1 MADDGWV
8 DVIPSAPTSGAN
20 DGWIPVVPQAAAPVA
35 AAPDADGWQD
45 VSGPT
50 IATPFKAAA
59 QGVVTGTGKAI
70 EGLGIAQQMRDVDI
84 LKAFDA
90 IDAGQNGAND
100 GLAMDV
106 NAAIFRYRRATPE
119 QRSAMRA
126 EVSKDVSTAPPMAE
140 AGQAI
145 EKFGQENIPL
155 SEGEQGSR
163 WATVPGALGAAVPAL
178 GVMAAMR
185 GRAPAGLGVGAGG
198 LVFGEQMGADQ
209 FHEALAHGADLDTA
223 FRAYSGGVTI
233 GAGTMALPAGP
244 VLSKIDS
251 LSGGWLR
258 RSIAAAA
265 LSGGVGAATA
275 VVQQAVSN
283 LQAKGLY
290 DPERGLADNVGE
302 AAITGGLAGAAIGAP
317 LGAMAGKG
325 RPGVEPPPET
335 PTGATP
341 PGAEPGPAAP
351 AASPTTGPQLPQMGD
366 AVGLKS
372 SNGAPS
378 RFTFEGA
385 QDGFVWVRDE
395 NGVLRGVRADEFGRD
410 LTAAPPP
417 KTIESNPTTVGKVP
431 DRLTEDVPMSVMD
444 EFFLR
449 PGVEPEIG
457 PSRTPKPAV
466 EAEKAR
472 QGQLADDGWVPVKT
486 PEQVAKVEAEV
497 DAAAPETIRLYRGTG
512 KNIGEREEGNYG
524 FFTTNLA
531 KAKLYGDV
539 SFVDI
544 PKTKEALNSF
554 AQGHYPDEY
563 VTDNPKVFASLK
575 PIAESTKLE
584 SPKTARVP
592 VTREMKNEV
601 ADAIFG
607 EGERAMSPEA
617 EFILKAMPKDLR
629 EAADAHASF
638 LRGREEGANLLDED
652 TFAEAYGGG
661 SPHEAKAAEAS
672 KWLSELAEMP
682 RPSKI
687 AETTEAP
694 IIGDGTRL
702 NPIVAKTAA
711 DIETAAAKTVEPT
724 EAQKESGNYQKG
736 HVKVQGLDVA
746 IENPKGSERT
756 GVGADGKPWAV
767 EMPAHYGYLKKTVGG
782 DGEQVDVYLG
792 DHPQSQKVF
801 VVDQVEP
808 KTGKFDEHKSM
819 VGYTDEAQARAAYD
833 AGFSDGSGPARRGNI
848 TAMSMDQFKGWLK
861 DGETKKPAA
870 GQKLIDDGWVEV
882 APRESEANL
891 GSGEESSAVIRDAD
905 NTLRSG
911 GWEPKDLDGP
921 PGEWKS
927 GIDDLDSFL
936 RSTPKQDGPLRV
948 ADDASPQIKSL
959 AWTGERGNITGFE
972 YMAVLDGEGKPV
984 AAGTTNN
991 DTAVVVP
998 DLVFA
1003 KPFDRPTNNI
1013 HHNHPA
1019 QSALSVGDMAT
1030 LSYRST
1036 NQISAIDSTGAI
1048 YAAKR
1053 GPLFENVIQRVQQ
1066 HYGPGGSWAILGKNA
1081 HRKVQEEFKQIATS
1095 AADAIK
1101 IHLRPSVKDGR
1112 LTIGQANVI
1121 YGHAQS
1127 VALQKAGFI
1136 DYVAHIPTL
1145 GDLATWIPGTADVG
1159 VAALNRMVKLLNGGS
1174 NAFNGQTF
1182 RARAASSHQ
1191 PAGSVRAEDAMAKIQ
1206 EWAAQSASKQPA
1218 SSVGNPG
1225 SGQGTGQQKLE
1236 TIPDDAFRRPDGRE
1250 STAPEI
1256 AAEANRLAA
1265 IPRDST
1271 IGKATKLG
1279 SYATLPVAMAARD
1292 RPSATLFNAVMTRFR
1307 RLNVLE
1313 NEAVPMAGKYFGL
1326 KPEGMKRVNQVLE
1339 AARLYGLDLPNDGR
1353 AIVMRVPVK
1362 GVHGDPRPELSK
1374 PGQVLALDSAETSAF
1389 HGLKDFFQ
1397 KRLSQM
1403 GEALARSRGY
1413 DGEFT
1418 RPAIQAAIDSA
1429 DGAGARAKA
1438 ERAMQAMEMTEEMRR
1453 AGYVP
1458 FNRYGEYYVRV
1469 KPKDGVSG
1477 EPGGLWFVPKQSIFD
1492 AAQAKLDG
1500 SNAQIPVRNKVI
1512 DLRRQYPADRFDI
1525 ETGETAKLGGR
1536 DLIMQANI
1544 PMLERL
1550 FMALDRPGTE
1560 ANAAA
1565 LDALM
1570 DRLFDI
1576 RKAGFR
1582 KQSLNVRGYSTDF
1595 ERSIADYIRQSSAHV
1610 SNMEHRNAVDTAYAG
1625 ITEHDNPAIRSFWK
1639 NYMEDLET
1647 PDGFGSQALRRVG
1660 FFNFLWGSP
1669 ASAAVNMLQT
1679 PTVTLPAVA
1688 AWAGPRAA
1696 KLVGDAMLDA
1706 TDALTVGKNGLA
1718 IDWSKVGR
1726 TDAERAVIAKLRQEG
1741 VLDPRMSDEAQ
1752 GRNVSKSLRLRPY
1765 AKRFEQIWDVGA
1777 SMFGAAEQVNRITA
1791 ALTHMR
1797 AAANPQIVESMRK
1810 VYGKDQNFQN
1820 MIRNEGLTPESL
1832 ARFGVD
1838 ETQFIGGKVNRAPIT
1853 RGHGAWIL
1861 QFKPYLLNYLRVM
1874 NKQLVKQGWRG
1885 RTAFALGVGALG
1897 MQSGLFGAPFAQ
1909 DLNDLATWIYEKGK
1923 GIDPLL
1929 DIRLKQFAAD
1939 SAMGDLG
1946 AEIVGHGFGRMA
1958 GVDISNR
1965 TSMGDIIPDGDPL
1978 SFAPAIMGN
1987 GQRLADAWTL
1997 FGQGRPW
2004 TAWATLSGLALGKG
2018 GENAMKAMALGQ
2030 EGYATKKG
2038 NMVAFPS
2045 EITAGDMVARAT
2057 GFQPTSLS
2065 KELEA
2070 RNEGNRVR
2078 ESTQMA
2084 SSKLLSDVSREL
2096 ALAQDALRSGDKE
2109 TSDSHYARYRA
2120 LIAANVEALAGAP
2133 DWAKVPPPQARAIKA
2148 ALQQQ
2153 LDYKAALLK
2162 RTGKTKRSTAKDVM
2176 EMSAP

>member
-1 MADDGWV
+1 MPSTARGPPPPSWASKMANAFDEFDEQPITV
-8 DVIPSAPTSGAN
+8 PNAFDEFDPAAHAATAPAKPAN
-20 DGWIPVVPQAAAPVA
+20 AFDEF
-35 AAPDADGWQD
+35 DH
-45 VSGPT
+45 GPT
-50 IATPFKAAA
+50 LATPFKAAA
-59 QGVVTGTGKAI
+59 QGVVTGTGQAI
-70 EGLGIAQQMRDVDI
+70 EGVGIGMQERDLDI

-90 IDAGQNGAND
+90 IDRGEKVSPFAKMDMDYGSAVQNYLQADPAQRKALRESAQKSVTASPVTAAGQN
-100 GLAMDV
+100 
-106 NAAIFRYRRATPE
+106 IQE
-119 QRSAMRA
+119 
-126 EVSKDVSTAPPMAE
+126 
-140 AGQAI
+140 
-145 EKFGQENIPL
+145 FGRENIPL
-155 SEGEQGSR
+155 SPSEQNSL
-163 WATVPGALGAAVPAL
+163 WSKVPGALGSAAPAL
-178 GVMAAMR
+178 GAIALTR
-185 GRAPAGLGVGAGG
+185 GRAPLGVGVGTGG
-198 LVFGEQMGADQ
+198 MVFGEQMGAQQ
-209 FHEALAHGADLDTA
+209 FSEALAHGADLDTA
-223 FRAYSGGVTI
+223 YRSYAGGVAI
-233 GAGTMALPAGP
+233 GAGTTALPAGA
-244 VLSKIDS
+244 VLSKIDT
-251 LSGGWLR
+251 LTGGWLR
-258 RSIAAAA
+258 RSIVAAA
-265 LSGGVGAATA
+265 LSGGVGSATA
-275 VVQQAVSN
+275 AVQQALAN

-290 DPERGLADNVGE
+290 NPERGLSENVGE
-302 AAITGGLAGAAIGAP
+302 AALIGAIGGAAAGAP
-317 LGAMAGKG
+317 LGAIGGKG
-325 RPGVEPPPET
+325 RPGPTNENAAALPPET
-335 PTGATP
+335 PPSGPGPTP
-341 PGAEPGPAAP
+341 TGPAAGP
-351 AASPTTGPQLPQMGD
+351 GPQLPQTGD
-366 AVGLKS
+366 VIGLKS
-372 SNGAPS
+372 PTGAPA
-378 RFTFEGA
+378 RMVYEGT

-395 NGVLRGVRADEFGRD
+395 AGLLRGVRADEFGRD
-410 LTAAPPP
+410 LTAPPPP
-417 KTIESNPTTVGKVP
+417 KTLAGDATTVPKRPNAFDEYDPPLPV
-431 DRLTEDVPMSVMD
+431 VD
-444 EFFLR
+444 EFFKR
-449 PGVEPEIG
+449 PGVEPEVG
-457 PSRTPKPAV
+457 PSRSPKPAV

-472 QGQLADDGWVPVKT
+472 QGQLSDDGWVSVKTSEAETIGGEQLT
-486 PEQVAKVEAEV
+486 PEQVAQRRAS
-497 DAAAPETIRLYRGTG
+497 DPEYDSFLRS
-512 KNIGEREEGNYG
+512 EETKQAYI
-524 FFTTNLA
+524 A
-531 KAKLYGDV
+531 KASAEADRLAAEQNAKRNANHQAAVDWVENGKIGDQTEV
-539 SFVDI
+539 NGVRYRISRGN
-544 PKTKEALNSF
+544 KE
-554 AQGHYPDEY
+554 G
-563 VTDNPKVFASLK
+563 TLK
-575 PIAESTKLE
+575 RLTME
-584 SPKTARVP
+584 SPEGELLGLVNP
-592 VTREMKNEV
+592 NERGPMSV
-601 ADAIFG
+601 FG
-607 EGERAMSPEA
+607 EGLRA
-617 EFILKAMPKDLR
+617 KDTV
-629 EAADAHASF
+629 
-638 LRGREEGANLLDED
+638 GA
-652 TFAEAYGGG
+652 
-661 SPHEAKAAEAS
+661 
-672 KWLSELAEMP
+672 
-682 RPSKI
+682 
-687 AETTEAP
+687 
-694 IIGDGTRL
+694 GTRT

-746 IENPKGSERT
+746 IENPKGNERT
-756 GVGADGKPWAV
+756 GIGADGKPWSV
-767 EMPAHYGYLKKTVGG
+767 EMPSHYGYLKKTVGG

-801 VVDQVEP
+801 VVDQIEP
-808 KTGKFDEHKSM
+808 KTKAFDEHKSM

-848 TAMSMDQFKGWLK
+848 TTMSMEQFKGWLK

-959 AWTGERGNITGFE
+959 AWAGERGNITGFE

-1112 LTIGQANVI
+1112 LTIEQANVI

-1145 GDLATWIPGTADVG
+1145 GDLAAWIPGTADIG

-1218 SSVGNPG
+1218 SSVGDPG

-1236 TIPDDAFRRPDGRE
+1236 TIPDDVFRRPDGRE
-1250 STAPEI
+1250 STAADI

-1265 IPRDST
+1265 IPRDSS
-1271 IGKATKLG
+1271 IGKATRLG
-1279 SYATLPVAMAARD
+1279 SYATLPVALAARD
-1292 RPSATLFNAVMTRFR
+1292 RPSATLFNAVMDRFR

-1326 KPEGMKRVNQVLE
+1326 KPDGMHRVNQVME
-1339 AARLYGLDLPNDGR
+1339 AARLYGLDIPNDGR
-1353 AIVMRVPVK
+1353 EVIFRVPDR
-1362 GVHGDPRPELSK
+1362 GVHGDPKPELSR
-1374 PGQVLALDSAETSAF
+1374 PGQVLALDPAESTAF
-1389 HGLKDFFQ
+1389 HGLRDFFQ
-1397 KRLSQM
+1397 KRLDQM

-1413 DGEFT
+1413 DGPFT
-1418 RPAIQAAIDSA
+1418 REAIQAAIDGA
-1429 DGAGARAKA
+1429 DGRGERVKA

-1458 FNRYGEYYVRV
+1458 FNRYGEFFVRV
-1469 KPKDGVSG
+1469 KPKDPASG
-1477 EPGGLWFVPKQSIFD
+1477 EQGGLWFVPKQSVFD

-1500 SNAQIPVRNKVI
+1500 SNAQIPLRDKVI
-1512 DLRRQYPADRFDI
+1512 ELRRQYPAATFDI
-1525 ETGETAKLGGR
+1525 ETGKSEQLGGR
-1536 DLIMQANI
+1536 DVIMQANI
-1544 PMLERL
+1544 PMMERL

-1560 ANAAA
+1560 ANAAV

-1625 ITEHDNPAIRSFWK
+1625 ITEHPDAGIKNFWK
-1639 NYMEDLET
+1639 NYMADLET
-1647 PDGFGSQALRRVG
+1647 PDGVASQALRRVG

-1669 ASAAVNMLQT
+1669 ASAAVNLLQT
-1679 PTVTLPAVA
+1679 PTITLPAVG
-1688 AWAGPRAA
+1688 AWAGPRAL
-1696 KLVGDAMLDA
+1696 KLVGDASLEA
-1706 TDALTVGKNGLA
+1706 TEALTVGRNGLT

-1752 GRNVSKSLRLRPY
+1752 GRNVSKSPRLRPY
-1765 AKRFEQIWDVGA
+1765 AKRLEQLWDIGA
-1777 SMFGAAEQVNRITA
+1777 SMFGAAEQINRITA

-1797 AAANPQIVESMRK
+1797 AAASPQLIESMKK
-1810 VYGKDQNFQN
+1810 VYSKDQNFQN
-1820 MIRNEGLTPESL
+1820 MMKTSGLTPESV

-1874 NKQLVKQGWRG
+1874 NKQLTKQGWRG
-1885 RTAFALGVGALG
+1885 RSAFALGVAALG
-1897 MQSGLFGAPFAQ
+1897 MQSGLFGAPFMQ
-1909 DLNDLATWIYEKGK
+1909 DMNDLATWLYKQAK
-1923 GIDPLL
+1923 GIDPLI
-1929 DIRLKQFAAD
+1929 DIRLKQMAED
-1939 SAMGDLG
+1939 SAMGPLG
-1946 AEIVGHGFGRMA
+1946 AEIVGHGFGRVA

-1965 TSMGDIIPDGDPL
+1965 TSMGDIIPDGNTL
-1978 SFAPAIMGN
+1978 SLAPALVGN
-1987 GQRLADAWTL
+1987 GQRLVDAWGQ

-2018 GENAMKAMALGQ
+2018 GENVMKAVALGQ

-2038 NMVAFPS
+2038 NMVTFPS
-2045 EITAGDMVARAT
+2045 EITAGDMAARAT

-2078 ESTQMA
+2078 EATQEAST
-2084 SSKLLSDVSREL
+2084 KLLSDVSREL
-2096 ALAQDALRSGDKE
+2096 ALAQDALRSGDK
-2109 TSDSHYARYRA
+2109 TMADQHYDRYRKM
-2120 LIAANVEALAGAP
+2120 IADNVEQLATAP

-2153 LDYKAALLK
+2153 LDYKVALLK
-2162 RTGKTKRSTAKDVM
+2162 RTGKLKRPTAQDVM
-2176 EMSAP
+2176 QMSAP